1 VNQRT
6 TIYREDTGKKDQ
18 GKAFLARGFASTT
31 PDEDSPA
38 IVAVVT
44 PAVDENG
51 GACKTHK

>member
-31 PDEDSPA
+31 PDEDNPA